1 MKSEQKQKTGETPMT
16 ARQERQLRE
25 AQALRANLLRRKQQQ
40 RSRPAGNDRTM
51 APAASQEDR

>member
-1 MKSEQKQKTGETPMT
+1 MKSEQERKTGETPMT

-51 APAASQEDR
+51 ASAASQEDR

>member
-1 MKSEQKQKTGETPMT
+1 MKSEQERKTGETPMT

-40 RSRPAGNDRTM
+40 RSRPAGTDRMT
-51 APAASQEDR
+51 ASATSQEDR

>member
-1 MKSEQKQKTGETPMT
+1 MKPEQERKTGEAPMT

-40 RSRPAGNDRTM
+40 RSRPAVSGRVT
-51 APAASQEDR
+51 ASASQGDR

>member
-1 MKSEQKQKTGETPMT
+1 MKSEQERKTSETPMT

-40 RSRPAGNDRTM
+40 RSRPTGTDRMTVS
-51 APAASQEDR
+51 AASQEDR

>member
-1 MKSEQKQKTGETPMT
+1 MTPEQNRKTGETPMT

-40 RSRPAGNDRTM
+40 RNRPVQIDRSV
-51 APAASQEDR
+51 PSDRQEER

>member
-1 MKSEQKQKTGETPMT
+1 MTPEQNRKTGDTAMT

-40 RSRPAGNDRTM
+40 RSRPAQAGRST
-51 APAASQEDR
+51 PSTRHEDR